1 MSAPTLPPVNVPTLT
16 EVVDWSPAV
25 HPCEPNDAGLAGDQL
40 LDLSDTAPIP
50 ESPQA
55 GDSGRA
61 AASAAVGSID
71 EAALT
76 QRILTRVQQ
85 QVDLMLEERLPP
97 VMAAVL
103 DRAVGELVAHARSD
117 LAFNLRDVVSQ
128 AVLDEIASVRGPIDS
143 TAPGGAR

>member
-1 MSAPTLPPVNVPTLT
+1 M
-16 EVVDWSPAV
+16 
-25 HPCEPNDAGLAGDQL
+25 
-40 LDLSDTAPIP
+40 P

-55 GDSGRA
+55 GDTGPVA
-61 AASAAVGSID
+61 ESAAVGSID

-76 QRILTRVQQ
+76 QRILMRVQQ

-128 AVLDEIASVRGPIDS
+128 AVLDEIASVRSPIDP

>member
-1 MSAPTLPPVNVPTLT
+1 MSAPILPPVNVPTLT
-16 EVVDWSPAV
+16 EVVDWAPAG
-25 HPCEPNDAGLAGDQL
+25 HPCEPYDAGFAGGQL

-55 GDSGRA
+55 GDTGPA
-61 AASAAVGSID
+61 AESSVIGSID

-128 AVLDEIASVRGPIDS
+128 AVFDEIASVRGSIDP
-143 TAPGGAR
+143 TTTDGAV

>member
-1 MSAPTLPPVNVPTLT
+1 MSASTLPPVNVPTLT
-16 EVVDWSPAV
+16 EVVDWSPAG
-25 HPCEPNDAGLAGDQL
+25 HPSEPDDAGFAGGHL

-50 ESPQA
+50 ESPLV
-55 GDSGRA
+55 GDTGLA

-128 AVLDEIASVRGPIDS
+128 AVLDEVASVRGSIDP
-143 TAPGGAR
+143 TTTDGAG

>member
-25 HPCEPNDAGLAGDQL
+25 QPFEPGDAGFADEQL
-40 LDLSDTAPIP
+40 LDLSDAAPT
-50 ESPQA
+50 PQFPRT
-55 GDSGRA
+55 GEPRPV
-61 AASAAVGSID
+61 ASLAAVGSID
-71 EAALT
+71 EAALS
-76 QRILTRVQQ
+76 QRILTRIQQ

-117 LAFNLRDVVSQ
+117 LAFNLREVVSQ
-128 AVLDEIASVRGPIDS
+128 AVLYEISSVQGAVDPS
-143 TAPGGAR
+143 TPDAAA

>member
-1 MSAPTLPPVNVPTLT
+1 M
-16 EVVDWSPAV
+16 
-25 HPCEPNDAGLAGDQL
+25 
-40 LDLSDTAPIP
+40 SDTAPIP

-55 GDSGRA
+55 GDTGPA
-61 AASAAVGSID
+61 AESSVIGSID

-128 AVLDEIASVRGPIDS
+128 AVFDEIASVRGSIDP
-143 TAPGGAR
+143 TTTDGAV